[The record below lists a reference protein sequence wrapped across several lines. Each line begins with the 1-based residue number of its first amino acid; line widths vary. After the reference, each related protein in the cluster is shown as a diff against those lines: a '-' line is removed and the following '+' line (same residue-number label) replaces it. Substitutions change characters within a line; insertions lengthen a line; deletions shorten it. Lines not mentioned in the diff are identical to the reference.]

1 MSGKPPLLRLAVGV
15 MAEAS
20 LLLQVEDEFPQLP
33 CAYPSNVGAQVIA
46 LEKIVEVSDAAGD
59 DCRGVGAF
67 PFGCGAQLIAMQQA
81 AYFGAGI

>member
-1 MSGKPPLLRLAVGV
+1 VSGKPSLLRLAVGV

-33 CAYPSNVGAQVIA
+33 CAYPSNIGAQTVAI
-46 LEKIVEVSDAAGD
+46 EKIAEVSHAASD
-59 DCRGVGAF
+59 DCQGVRAF
-67 PFGCGAQLIAMQQA
+67 PFGCSAQLIAMEKA

>member
-20 LLLQVEDEFPQLP
+20 LLLQVEDEFPELP
-33 CAYPSNVGAQVIA
+33 CAYPSNIGAQAVATQEIA
-46 LEKIVEVSDAAGD
+46 EVSHAASD

-67 PFGCGAQLIAMQQA
+67 AFGCSAQLIAMQQA
-81 AYFGAGI
+81 VYFGAGI